1 MPPNSPPVSEN
12 NKQQQQRMM
21 IERCSTLKKACE
33 QCRRRRRVCNSQ
45 RPCAHCIEQNQDC
58 VYSVVSD
65 HSRSVFSTQAARR
78 LSSGSACETCRR
90 RKTKCDGGN
99 PCNFCATNNIECVNH
114 SERRHSKNNNHNN
127 NNNNTKQ
134 PPVEAMDRIED
145 RLRRIE
151 RLMTAFTPSPLSSS
165 STTHA
170 EQHTTSSHKV
180 RPYRHS
186 VQGIN
191 VAKEQSELGMKYDV
205 KKRRGSP
212 YSNTSS
218 TAGMRY
224 GSLSPPP
231 APSSTPV
238 SIMRPSNSHT
248 SIAHSMLNLSIS
260 PSSSSSS
267 STTNNNT
274 TTNNNIPFT
283 STSTPSPNGMWPV
296 SPPSSGGKTRDPKLF
311 MDQLPSPPNSNNSSV
326 RYESNTEW
334 KTSGTIPSL
343 MDQLSKRTFATSAV
357 DYTVTHYPIYPLT
370 PPPSQSRH
378 TSPPPAT
385 SL

>member
-1 MPPNSPPVSEN
+1 
-12 NKQQQQRMM
+12 
-21 IERCSTLKKACE
+21 
-33 QCRRRRRVCNSQ
+33 
-45 RPCAHCIEQNQDC
+45 
-58 VYSVVSD
+58 
-65 HSRSVFSTQAARR
+65 
-78 LSSGSACETCRR
+78 
-90 RKTKCDGGN
+90 
-99 PCNFCATNNIECVNH
+99 
-114 SERRHSKNNNHNN
+114 
-127 NNNNTKQ
+127 
-134 PPVEAMDRIED
+134 
-145 RLRRIE
+145 
-151 RLMTAFTPSPLSSS
+151 
-165 STTHA
+165 
-170 EQHTTSSHKV
+170 
-180 RPYRHS
+180 
-186 VQGIN
+186 
-191 VAKEQSELGMKYDV
+191 
-205 KKRRGSP
+205 
-212 YSNTSS
+212 
-218 TAGMRY
+218 MRY

-343 MDQLSKRTFATSAV
+343 MGKIIYIFTSRNILSFSYSSYRSTFKTYICYFGCRLYSHSLSYLSFNSTTKSIASHFATSCNLSIAFIFIFLFLCLSV
-357 DYTVTHYPIYPLT
+357 SPYYTIYSPNTLFLYISILLVSPTFCCKFFLSPINCKIKKSKNKHNCWVFAYFCCSNATPSCRRYTRTHRNSHRSVVILT
-370 PPPSQSRH
+370 PGEFYISQIIERVSSSTSDRDRERESNARMSYRSRGAILRRSVVKH
-378 TSPPPAT
+378 K
-385 SL
+385 